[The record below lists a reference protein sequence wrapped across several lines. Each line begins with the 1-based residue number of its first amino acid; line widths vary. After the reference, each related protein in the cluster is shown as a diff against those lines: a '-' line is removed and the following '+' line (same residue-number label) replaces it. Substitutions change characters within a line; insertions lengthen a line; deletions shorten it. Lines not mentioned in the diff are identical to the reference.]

1 MPSKMA
7 FQKNQKVYFKRIPR
21 LIYGTV
27 VSTIGEGPG
36 QDPSVIVQPRE
47 IRCHASDLES
57 AELPESLNER
67 LLRVMGGPLGKI
79 PEEWAANPENPELR
93 SQMFDL
99 LRELGVIKPLPPK

>member
-1 MPSKMA
+1 MA

-27 VSTIGEGPG
+27 VDVIGEGPG
-36 QDPSVIVQPRE
+36 QDPSVIVQTGE

-79 PEEWAANPENPELR
+79 PEQWAANPENPELR

-99 LRELGVIKPLPPK
+99 LRELGVIKPLAPT